1 MTFCRLSLSRSV
13 VHDTSGRYPPRS
25 ARGEIERVGCKDAL
39 PPAQDSGGNGRGREG
54 ALSPP
59 ARSSSYFCRLDGRQQ
74 FSFLPSLLRVR
85 KRYEKGP
92 SAPSPLVFRGGGG
105 GAACED
111 YFPGKFSTAAAP
123 LLCCSRPPPLPRSPS
138 SVSQLPGAGGLV
150 ARWLRPTETESGAIT
165 FGPSSP
171 PPLPRRRRQC
181 LVTMDGSWSSVGR

>member
-39 PPAQDSGGNGRGREG
+39 PPGQDSGGNGRGREG

-59 ARSSSYFCRLDGRQQ
+59 ARSSSYFCRLDGRLQ

-92 SAPSPLVFRGGGG
+92 SAPSPLVFPGGGG

-111 YFPGKFSTAAAP
+111 YFPGKFGGGGCAFALLFAPSSSSSLP
-123 LLCCSRPPPLPRSPS
+123 LLC
-138 SVSQLPGAGGLV
+138 V
-150 ARWLRPTETESGAIT
+150 ATAWRRR
-165 FGPSSP
+165 
-171 PPLPRRRRQC
+171 PRR
-181 LVTMDGSWSSVGR
+181 SVAEAD